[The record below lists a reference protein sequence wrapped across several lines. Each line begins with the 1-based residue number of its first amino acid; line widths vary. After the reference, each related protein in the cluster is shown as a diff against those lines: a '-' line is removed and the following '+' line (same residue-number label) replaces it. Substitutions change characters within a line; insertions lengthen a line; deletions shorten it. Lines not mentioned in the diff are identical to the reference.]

1 MGKRSKR
8 KGYTGEREFADLT
21 GGKRVPLSGAA
32 DGFKNDV
39 IVDGLKF
46 EVKRRKDGFKTL
58 YNWLEDDAEPDALAI
73 RADYKGW
80 LIVLPVDLFLKLLR
94 GNKNGFG

>member
-58 YNWLEDDAEPDALAI
+58 YKWLEDEAEPDGLAI

-80 LIVLPVDLFLKLLR
+80 LVVLPLDLFLRLLR
-94 GNKNGFG
+94 GN